1 MISHRTVYAYDRPV
15 EFGPHDLM
23 LRPRDGHDMRILGSS
38 LAVSPPADVGWA
50 YDTFGNSVARLTF
63 HEPATELVIASELRL
78 RRYALDD
85 PLPRIGRR
93 AGAYPPRYEPDE
105 AFDLASLIAIDRPSE
120 TEAVRA
126 WVDAVLPELPEGSAE
141 VLEALSSAVYRSFVY
156 RRREAMGVQSPA
168 ETLAAGSGSC
178 RDFAFLFMEA
188 ARSLGYAA
196 RFVTGYLHDPAGD
209 ASDAQTMTGGGATH
223 AWADVFLPG
232 AGWVEFDPTNQIV
245 ASRSLVRV
253 ATTRKP
259 AQAVPV
265 SGTFRTLDGATQ
277 TSMEVEV
284 AVLRTG

>member
-1 MISHRTVYAYDRPV
+1 MVSHKTVYSYDRPV

-23 LRPRDGHDMRILGSS
+23 LRPRDGHDMRILASS
-38 LAVSPPADVGWA
+38 LTVSPPADVGWA
-50 YDTFGNSVARLTF
+50 YDAFGNSVARLTF
-63 HEPATELVIASELRL
+63 HDRAQELVIASQLRL

-105 AFDLASLIAIDRPSE
+105 AFDLAPLVAIDRPRD
-120 TEAVRA
+120 TEVVKT
-126 WVDAVLPELPEGSAE
+126 WVSSVLPKLPEGSAE
-141 VLEALSSAVYRSFVY
+141 VLEALSTAVNRSFLY
-156 RRREAMGVQSPA
+156 RRRDEMGVQSPA
-168 ETLAAGSGSC
+168 ETIAAGSGSC

-196 RFVTGYLHDPAGD
+196 RFVTGYLYDPAVDTAD
-209 ASDAQTMTGGGATH
+209 ADTMTGGGATH

-232 AGWVEFDPTNQIV
+232 AGWVEFDPTNRIV

-253 ATTRKP
+253 ATTRTP

-265 SGTFRTLDGATQ
+265 SGTYLSLDGAAQ

-284 AVLRTG
+284 AVLRVR